1 MISFACP
8 RCKAE
13 YYYADDMAGKK
24 IRCLGPKCGQ
34 KLLVPGLA
42 PPTAMNAPAAAKTS
56 PGALRKTGDGGDRER
71 LLKKRL
77 GDLYLKVKGL
87 YKARAGAIADMRRE
101 LMTMANDFRQL
112 AEWIDAEFGS
122 SF

>member
-24 IRCLGPKCGQ
+24 IRCIGPKCGQ
-34 KLLVPGLA
+34 KLLVPGL
-42 PPTAMNAPAAAKTS
+42 PPRTPMNAPGAAKTR
-56 PGALRKTGDGGDRER
+56 PGALRKAGDRGDRER
-71 LLKKRL
+71 LFKKRL
-77 GDLYLKVKGL
+77 GDLCLKVKGL
-87 YKARAGAIADMRRE
+87 YEAPAGAITDMQRE
-101 LMTMANDFRQL
+101 LITIANDFRQL
-112 AEWIDAEFGS
+112 AELIDAEFGS

>member
-13 YYYADDMAGKK
+13 YYYEDDMAGKK
-24 IRCLGPKCGQ
+24 IRCLGPKCRQ

-42 PPTAMNAPAAAKTS
+42 PPTLVNAPDQGKTL
-56 PGALRKTGDGGDRER
+56 PGELRRAGDTGGHER
-71 LLKKRL
+71 LFKKRL
-77 GDLYLKVKGL
+77 GDLCLKVKAL
-87 YKARAGAIADMRRE
+87 HEAPVGAVADMQRE
-101 LMTMANDFRQL
+101 LIALANDFRQL
-112 AEWIDAEFGS
+112 AELIDAEFGS